1 MLLMFIGFVLDFVAI
16 YILIASGILCYV
28 NEDLTFKKALRTV
41 LLKVYGSLL
50 GYFFVLM
57 LGCASFFALWIAFGH
72 YENTQPTK
80 WESIYKAGS
89 KQTVEVKRN
98 RLFHDKHV
106 FLKVTP
112 KVANDRVYDSFITD
126 VIVKEENQTKFQ
138 REVDVT
144 QLEGEGDT
152 IKSISYGEQT
162 QNAKLLG
169 LDLFIKPRTYKTLKI
184 TFEDSNDNNSN
195 KSVNTSKSK
204 SKSKSKNQ

>member
-16 YILIASGILCYV
+16 YILIASGILYYV
-28 NEDLTFKKALRTV
+28 NEDLTLKKALQTV
-41 LLKVYGSLL
+41 LLKVHGSLL
-50 GYFFVLM
+50 GYFFMLM
-57 LGCASFFALWIAFGH
+57 LGCASFFALWLAFGH

-80 WESIYKAGS
+80 WESIYRAGD
-89 KQTVEVKRN
+89 KQTVEVKRI
-98 RLFHDKHV
+98 RVFHDKHV

-126 VIVKEENQTKFQ
+126 VFVKEENQTKFQ

-169 LDLFIKPRTYKTLKI
+169 LNLFTKPRVYKTLKI
-184 TFEDSNDNNSN
+184 TFEDPKDNSN
-195 KSVNTSKSK
+195 KSVNN
-204 SKSKSKNQ
+204 KSKNQ

>member
-1 MLLMFIGFVLDFVAI
+1 MLLMFIGFVLDFVVI

-28 NEDLTFKKALRTV
+28 NEDLTFKKALQTV
-41 LLKVYGSLL
+41 LLKAYGSLL
-50 GYFFVLM
+50 GYFFMLM
-57 LGCASFFALWIAFGH
+57 LGCASFFALWLAFGH

-80 WESIYKAGS
+80 WESIYQAGD
-89 KQTVEVKRN
+89 KQTVEVKRI
-98 RLFHDKHV
+98 RVFHDKHV

-126 VIVKEENQTKFQ
+126 VFVKEGNQTKFQ

-169 LDLFIKPRTYKTLKI
+169 LNLFTKPRVYKTLKI
-184 TFEDSNDNNSN
+184 TFEDPDNSN
-195 KSVNTSKSK
+195 KSVNN
-204 SKSKSKNQ
+204 KSKNQ

>member
-1 MLLMFIGFVLDFVAI
+1 MLLMFIGFVLDFVVI
-16 YILIASGILCYV
+16 YILIASGILCHV
-28 NEDLTFKKALRTV
+28 NEDLTFKKSLQTV
-41 LLKVYGSLL
+41 LLKAYGSLL
-50 GYFFVLM
+50 GYFFMLM
-57 LGCASFFALWIAFGH
+57 LGCASFFALWLAFGH

-80 WESIYKAGS
+80 WESIYRADD
-89 KQTVEVKRN
+89 KQTVEVKRI
-98 RLFHDKHV
+98 RVFHDKHV

-126 VIVKEENQTKFQ
+126 VFVKEGNQTKFQ

-169 LDLFIKPRTYKTLKI
+169 LNLFTKPRVYKTLKI
-184 TFEDSNDNNSN
+184 TFEDPKDNSN
-195 KSVNTSKSK
+195 KSVNN
-204 SKSKSKNQ
+204 KSKNQ

>member
-1 MLLMFIGFVLDFVAI
+1 MLLMFIGFILDFVAI

-28 NEDLTFKKALRTV
+28 NEDLTFKKALQTV
-41 LLKVYGSLL
+41 LLKAYGSLL
-50 GYFFVLM
+50 GYFFMLM
-57 LGCASFFALWIAFGH
+57 LGCASFFALWLAFGH

-80 WESIYKAGS
+80 WESIYQAGG
-89 KQTVEVKRN
+89 KQTVEVKRI
-98 RLFHDKHV
+98 RVFHDKHV

-126 VIVKEENQTKFQ
+126 VFVKEGNQTKFQ

-169 LDLFIKPRTYKTLKI
+169 LNLFTKPRVYKTLKI
-184 TFEDSNDNNSN
+184 TFEDPKDNSN
-195 KSVNTSKSK
+195 KSVNN
-204 SKSKSKNQ
+204 KSKNQ

>member
-16 YILIASGILCYV
+16 YILIASGILYYV
-28 NEDLTFKKALRTV
+28 NEDLTLKKALQTV

-50 GYFFVLM
+50 GYFFMLM
-57 LGCASFFALWIAFGH
+57 LGCASFFALWLAFGH

-80 WESIYKAGS
+80 WESIYRAGD
-89 KQTVEVKRN
+89 KQTVEVKRI
-98 RLFHDKHV
+98 RVFHDKHV

-126 VIVKEENQTKFQ
+126 VFVKEGNQTKFQ

-169 LDLFIKPRTYKTLKI
+169 LNLFTKPRVYKTLKI
-184 TFEDSNDNNSN
+184 TFEDPKDNSN
-195 KSVNTSKSK
+195 KSVNN
-204 SKSKSKNQ
+204 KSKNQ

>member
-1 MLLMFIGFVLDFVAI
+1 M
-16 YILIASGILCYV
+16 
-28 NEDLTFKKALRTV
+28 
-41 LLKVYGSLL
+41 
-50 GYFFVLM
+50 LM
-57 LGCASFFALWIAFGH
+57 LGCASFFALWLAFGH

-80 WESIYKAGS
+80 WESIYQAGD
-89 KQTVEVKRN
+89 KQTVEVKRI
-98 RLFHDKHV
+98 RVFHDKHV

-126 VIVKEENQTKFQ
+126 VFVKEGNQTKFQ

-169 LDLFIKPRTYKTLKI
+169 LNLFTKPRVYKTLKI
-184 TFEDSNDNNSN
+184 TFEDPDNSN
-195 KSVNTSKSK
+195 KSVNN
-204 SKSKSKNQ
+204 KSKNQWDKKYDIITLQPKAMRVEMSF

>member
-16 YILIASGILCYV
+16 YILIASGILYYV

-57 LGCASFFALWIAFGH
+57 LGCASFFALWAAFGH

-89 KQTVEVKRN
+89 KQTVEVKRIRVFN
-98 RLFHDKHV
+98 DKHV

-126 VIVKEENQTKFQ
+126 VIVKEGNQTKFQ

-169 LDLFIKPRTYKTLKI
+169 LDLFTKPRTYKTLKI
-184 TFEDSNDNNSN
+184 TFEDSKDNDQSV
-195 KSVNTSKSK
+195 SVNTSKSNFE
-204 SKSKSKNQ
+204 SVR

>member
-1 MLLMFIGFVLDFVAI
+1 MFIGFVLDFVVI

-28 NEDLTFKKALRTV
+28 NEDLTFKKALQTV
-41 LLKVYGSLL
+41 LLKAYGSLL
-50 GYFFVLM
+50 GYFFMLM
-57 LGCASFFALWIAFGH
+57 LGCASFFALWLAFGH

-80 WESIYKAGS
+80 WESIYQAGD
-89 KQTVEVKRN
+89 KQTVEVKRI
-98 RLFHDKHV
+98 RVFHDKHV

-126 VIVKEENQTKFQ
+126 VFVKEGNQTKFQ

-169 LDLFIKPRTYKTLKI
+169 LNLFTKPRVYKTLKI
-184 TFEDSNDNNSN
+184 TFEDPDNSN
-195 KSVNTSKSK
+195 KSVNN
-204 SKSKSKNQ
+204 KSKNQ

>member
-1 MLLMFIGFVLDFVAI
+1 
-16 YILIASGILCYV
+16 
-28 NEDLTFKKALRTV
+28 
-41 LLKVYGSLL
+41 
-50 GYFFVLM
+50 M
-57 LGCASFFALWIAFGH
+57 LGCASFFALWTTLGH

-89 KQTVEVKRN
+89 KQTVEVKRIRVFN
-98 RLFHDKHV
+98 DKHV

-126 VIVKEENQTKFQ
+126 VIVKEGNQTKFQ

-144 QLEGEGDT
+144 QLEGEGDI

-169 LDLFIKPRTYKTLKI
+169 LNLFTKPRTYKTLKI
-184 TFEDSNDNNSN
+184 TFEDSKDNDQSV
-195 KSVNTSKSK
+195 SVNTST